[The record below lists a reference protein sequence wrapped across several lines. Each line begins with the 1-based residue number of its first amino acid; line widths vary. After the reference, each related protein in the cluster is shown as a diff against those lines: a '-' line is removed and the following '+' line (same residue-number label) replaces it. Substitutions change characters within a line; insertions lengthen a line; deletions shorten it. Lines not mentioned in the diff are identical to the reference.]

1 MGTIKQGILGGFSG
15 KVGTVIGSSW
25 KGIAYMR
32 GRAQSIKNPKTE
44 AQQKQ
49 RSFFREVQDIISQ
62 FSKEQLAFL
71 FPSTPKGMT
80 RHNMLF
86 QQLAATAVEVDGTKS
101 ADLSMLDTIGN
112 APTADLPAVSLA
124 ADGDN
129 LAIAWD
135 AETDFRTEHAD
146 EFPTV
151 FVANVTQKKV
161 FLVNSSVALGDS
173 GQVGFNA
180 PLANFGEATDT
191 FSGFMLLTGAKAA
204 LVGFG
209 TMCVINRPPRK
220 NA

>member
-49 RSFFREVQDIISQ
+49 RSFFREVQDLIGQ

-135 AETDFRTEHAD
+135 VENDFRAEHAD

-151 FVANVTQKKV
+151 FVANVTKGKV
-161 FLVNSSVALGDS
+161 FLVNSSVALGDT
-173 GQVGFNA
+173 GEAGFTT
-180 PLANFGEATDT
+180 PLAAYGDADDT

-209 TMCVINRPPRK
+209 SMAVVNRPPRK

>member
-25 KGIAYMR
+25 KGISYMR
-32 GRAQSIKNPKTE
+32 GRAQSVKNPKTD

-49 RSFFREVQDIISQ
+49 RAFFREVQDIIAQ
-62 FSKEQLAFL
+62 LSKEQLAFL

-86 QQLAATAVEVDGTKS
+86 QQLAATAVEVDGVKT
-101 ADLSMLDTIGN
+101 ADLSALSTIGN
-112 APTADLPAVSLA
+112 APTAELPDVSVA
-124 ADGDN
+124 ADGTD
-129 LAIAWD
+129 LAISWD
-135 AETDFRTEHAD
+135 AENDFRAEHAD

-151 FVANVTQKKV
+151 FVANVTKGKV
-161 FLVNSSVALGDS
+161 FLVNSSVALGDT
-173 GQVGFNA
+173 GEAGFTA
-180 PLANFGEATDT
+180 PLATYGEDTDT
-191 FSGFMLLTGAKAA
+191 FSGFMLLTGSKIA

-209 TMCVINRPPRK
+209 TMAVTERPPRK